1 MKTLRIFLLVVSLVG
16 FLVSLVIH
24 LLTLF
29 RRAPVSEY
37 WFVMPF
43 LGAIVSWISAA
54 YLSGVKTGRMGM
66 VPTSEVV
73 KGCPT
78 WLKSADYFFFA
89 YAGLVFLWVASIAVG
104 IFHWSKVELPVVT
117 AFLSF
122 SAFSMMFYM
131 GSFSMLFGKLFADTR
146 DKS

>member
-1 MKTLRIFLLVVSLVG
+1 MKTLRMCLLVLALVG
-16 FLVSLVIH
+16 FVVSLVIH

-29 RRAPVSEY
+29 HREPASEY

-43 LGAIVSWISAA
+43 LGAMVSWISAA
-54 YLSGVKTGRMGM
+54 YLSGAKTGRMGM
-66 VPTSEVV
+66 VLASEVV

-89 YAGLVFLWVASIAVG
+89 YSGLVFLWVASIAVG
-104 IFHWSKVELPVVT
+104 ILHWSKVELSVVT
-117 AFLSF
+117 AFLFF
-122 SAFSMMFYM
+122 SAFSMMFYL
-131 GSFSMLFGKLFADTR
+131 GSFSMLFGMLFADTR